1 MSFKTKYYATIMSRP
16 ENKLNVAE
24 IRVLRWMNGHIRQDK
39 IRNDNI
45 RERERENGIASIVEK
60 MVESRLKLFKM
71 CGKFIQKLQLRE

>member
-45 RERERENGIASIVEK
+45 RERERERHSIY
-60 MVESRLKLFKM
+60 
-71 CGKFIQKLQLRE
+71 CGKDGRISPQVV